1 MSTPEIRTSGGD
13 PVERDDQAV
22 IDVALQAAGPREVAP
37 GATYVVPMPA
47 GGAVAIVDRDL
58 DIYRDRPRRIHGTAI
73 VHDADGFI
81 AYLGKH
87 GLPESEVYA
96 DVTRQQLVGVVNAH
110 RGADA
115 DVQHEDAVGADTGAG
130 WSDHRVLLQL
140 HQTTAWKAWA
150 ALDRKLLDQVAFAE
164 HVEDRLVDVV
174 EPTAADLLEIVQTFS
189 ARRKASFESS
199 TRLST
204 GIVQVAYREEEESK
218 AGKRGQL
225 SFPEQ
230 IVLGLVPFEGG
241 SAFKV
246 TARLRYRLTDGTLR
260 IGFVLDRPEDVLR
273 TAFLDAVQRVATEV
287 EHPVLNGVPAAPL
300 S

>member
-1 MSTPEIRTSGGD
+1 MSNPEIRTSGGQ

-22 IDVALQAAGPREVAP
+22 IDVALQAGGPRLVEP
-37 GATYVVPMPA
+37 GATYAVPIPA

-58 DIYRDRPRRIHGTAI
+58 DKYRDRPRRIFGTAV

-81 AYLGKH
+81 RYLGKH
-87 GLPESEVYA
+87 GLPETEVYA

-110 RGADA
+110 ETVDSGEPIDAVDADA
-115 DVQHEDAVGADTGAG
+115 GAG
-130 WSDHRVLLQL
+130 WGDHRVLLQL

-150 ALDRKLLDQVAFAE
+150 TLDRKLLDQVAFAE

-174 EPTAADLLEIVQTFS
+174 DPSAADLLEIAQTFS
-189 ARRKASFESS
+189 AKRKASFESS

-230 IVLGLVPFEGG
+230 ITLGLVPFEGG
-241 SAFKV
+241 TAYKV
-246 TARLRYRLTDGTLR
+246 TARLRYRLTDGVLR

-273 TAFLDAVQRVATEV
+273 SAFLDSVLRVSTEV
-287 EHPVLNGVPAAPL
+287 QHPVLNGVPAAPL
-300 S
+300 A